1 LARLLPLYWITLLA
15 GIFIVPRLSSG
26 GWWFMLEQGLF
37 YQCDKYWWAN
47 MLLIGNFV
55 PWE

>member
-1 LARLLPLYWITLLA
+1 
-15 GIFIVPRLSSG
+15 
-26 GWWFMLEQGLF
+26 MLEQGLF

>member
-1 LARLLPLYWITLLA
+1 LYWITLLA

-47 MLLIGNFV
+47 MLLIGNFL